1 VQSFY
6 QYNRY
11 LLEMSR
17 LKRFHLIFII
27 SFIIIQTILA
37 LLYMTKTVD
46 LTFWLITVALT
57 SVSLPMIFLYREEG
71 AEG

>member
-1 VQSFY
+1 
-6 QYNRY
+6 
-11 LLEMSR
+11 MSR

-27 SFIIIQTILA
+27 SFIIIQMILA

-71 AEG
+71 TEG